1 MWFSF
6 CCISP
11 YPFLP
16 FPVYILNA
24 NAIFIF
30 SNIQLMFNSRKVLIS
45 KMGQSLKMM
54 CTAHLF
60 ELSSLH
66 CAAGF
71 IVNPEEHEDWCL
83 KWKVLQYVS
92 RYFLY
97 VFILYV
103 QNKSISMKYS
113 PGCIFTAV
121 VISRWVMHNAERGQF
136 ILLLQILQIS
146 LKNQPL
152 CKIFANY
159 HQESTTLHKFWK
171 LQWKTN
177 HIAQL
182 WVITMKDPL
191 YCTILANYDEKSTR
205 MHKPVSGSQRLRG
218 RT

>member
-1 MWFSF
+1 MQLALSLTQKKTKADASNAKYCKMYGLVLLF
-6 CCISP
+6 
-11 YPFLP
+11 
-16 FPVYILNA
+16 FPLV
-24 NAIFIF
+24 
-30 SNIQLMFNSRKVLIS
+30 
-45 KMGQSLKMM
+45 
-54 CTAHLF
+54 
-60 ELSSLH
+60 
-66 CAAGF
+66 CA
-71 IVNPEEHEDWCL
+71 
-83 KWKVLQYVS
+83 
-92 RYFLY
+92 
-97 VFILYV
+97 
-103 QNKSISMKYS
+103 QNKGISMKYS

-177 HIAQL
+177 HIAQM

-191 YCTILANYDEKSTR
+191 YCTLLANYDEKSTR

-218 RT
+218 RG

>member
-1 MWFSF
+1 
-6 CCISP
+6 
-11 YPFLP
+11 
-16 FPVYILNA
+16 
-24 NAIFIF
+24 
-30 SNIQLMFNSRKVLIS
+30 
-45 KMGQSLKMM
+45 
-54 CTAHLF
+54 
-60 ELSSLH
+60 
-66 CAAGF
+66 
-71 IVNPEEHEDWCL
+71 
-83 KWKVLQYVS
+83 
-92 RYFLY
+92 
-97 VFILYV
+97 
-103 QNKSISMKYS
+103 MKYS

-159 HQESTTLHKFWK
+159 HQESTTLQKFWK

-177 HIAQL
+177 HIAQM

-218 RT
+218 RGRRAHIVKLFSYFPVLLELASSYWPMLKVCVSWGFVFCWLLYHH

>member
-1 MWFSF
+1 MQLALSLTQKNTKTDASNAKYCNMFHDKDYFF
-6 CCISP
+6 C
-11 YPFLP
+11 
-16 FPVYILNA
+16 
-24 NAIFIF
+24 
-30 SNIQLMFNSRKVLIS
+30 
-45 KMGQSLKMM
+45 
-54 CTAHLF
+54 
-60 ELSSLH
+60 
-66 CAAGF
+66 
-71 IVNPEEHEDWCL
+71 D
-83 KWKVLQYVS
+83 
-92 RYFLY
+92 
-97 VFILYV
+97 FILWA
-103 QNKSISMKYS
+103 QNKSIIMKYS

-159 HQESTTLHKFWK
+159 HQESTTLQKFWK

-177 HIAQL
+177 HIAQM

-218 RT
+218 GG